1 MELLLHLQ
9 TRAVLGS
16 DEEQELKPPPS
27 LTDTNGHG
35 YALTLALVGKK
46 SLATYTMSSEIFA
59 LKLLHLSSARK
70 VSKAAIKEARIRTD
84 HGLDRGLT
92 LSHTG

>member
-46 SLATYTMSSEIFA
+46 V
-59 LKLLHLSSARK
+59 LLH
-70 VSKAAIKEARIRTD
+70 IR
-84 HGLDRGLT
+84 
-92 LSHTG
+92 